1 MRIAKRI
8 GLLLL
13 FTLAGVVGM
22 CLFTYASLGGAFIP
36 WVSEGTPPGK
46 AVKVIEYGYVKTISG
61 EIYRHCGDSGLD
73 CWMRSD
79 APQPEPEGIP
89 LGLCG
94 GLPSMD
100 NFVDFKAYCSTYG
113 LGGQLAVFAIDK
125 GGTAYSFH
133 RADGGETGLGLV
145 LFPFLGALIGFVLGL
160 AVLLYILFLDFV
172 GWLQKRA
179 QEKKGLDES

>member
-13 FTLAGVVGM
+13 FTLAGAVGM

-36 WVSEGTPPGK
+36 
-46 AVKVIEYGYVKTISG
+46 
-61 EIYRHCGDSGLD
+61 
-73 CWMRSD
+73 
-79 APQPEPEGIP
+79 
-89 LGLCG
+89 
-94 GLPSMD
+94 
-100 NFVDFKAYCSTYG
+100 
-113 LGGQLAVFAIDK
+113 
-125 GGTAYSFH
+125 AYSFH